1 MIKNKLYYK
10 YLPLKRKKDILTIE
24 VIKRIKKGQRNDLI
38 PFAEKEIKS
47 VRFSL
52 NKRNWLVIRGKTF
65 KIEFSKTKYGK
76 SEKNENISSNL

>member
-24 VIKRIKKGQRNDLI
+24 VIKRIKKGELNDLI

-52 NKRNWLVIRGKTF
+52 NKRNWLVIREKTF
-65 KIEFSKTKYGK
+65 KIEFSK
-76 SEKNENISSNL
+76 N